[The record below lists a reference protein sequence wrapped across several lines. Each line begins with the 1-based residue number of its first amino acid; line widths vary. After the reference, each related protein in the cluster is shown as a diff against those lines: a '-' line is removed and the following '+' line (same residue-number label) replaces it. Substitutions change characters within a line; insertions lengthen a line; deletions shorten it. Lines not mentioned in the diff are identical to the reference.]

1 MNMTYTIISLAI
13 MWLIAIMDMTMM
25 IMKSMR
31 KIINIRSITFV
42 IIGESRLDPDS
53 PGPAETEKAEL
64 SGQLPHP

>member
-13 MWLIAIMDMTMM
+13 MWLIAIMNMTMM

-31 KIINIRSITFV
+31 KIIIRSITFV

-53 PGPAETEKAEL
+53 PGPAETEKAQL